1 MTGNSTSNNRLLRL
15 WYDKESRS
23 VIVQIISLAVILG
36 FFAYL
41 INNAAVNMAA
51 IGKDIDFSFLFNPA
65 DYDINQTLIDY
76 SSRSSHFRAGLV
88 GLLNTLLIAA
98 FGIVIATVLGFT
110 LGVMRLSKNWI
121 TQKLAYIYIE
131 YMRNVP
137 VLLHILL
144 LYGIIVN
151 VFPKTKQAYN
161 FGDTFFLSN
170 RGLMSPTGTFEPA
183 MWFVVATFVAGIA
196 FTLWFRS
203 YARKTQEQTGKTY
216 PLFWISLA
224 ALIVVPSIA
233 YFIAGSPMVWE
244 YPALKGFNFK
254 GGMVIRP
261 EFIALLLALSMYT
274 AAFIGEIVRGG
285 ILAVDH
291 GQTEASYALGLSP
304 SRTLSLVVIPQA
316 MRVIIPPLT
325 SQYLNLAKNSSLAIA
340 IGYMDIV
347 ATIGGISLNQ
357 TGREMESMAIVLS
370 MYLVLSLIISSA
382 MNWYNKRIQL
392 VSR

>member
-41 INNAAVNMAA
+41 TNNAVVNMAA

-233 YFIAGSPMVWE
+233 YFIAGSPMAWE

>member
-41 INNAAVNMAA
+41 INNAVVNMAA

>member
-233 YFIAGSPMVWE
+233 YFIAGSPMAWE

>member
-41 INNAAVNMAA
+41 TNNAVVNMAA

>member
-41 INNAAVNMAA
+41 INNAVVNMAA

-233 YFIAGSPMVWE
+233 YFIAGSPMAWE

-261 EFIALLLALSMYT
+261 ELIALLLALSMYT

>member
-23 VIVQIISLAVILG
+23 VIIQIISLAVILG

-41 INNAAVNMAA
+41 INNAVVNMAA

-233 YFIAGSPMVWE
+233 YFIAGSPMAWE

>member
-1 MTGNSTSNNRLLRL
+1 
-15 WYDKESRS
+15 
-23 VIVQIISLAVILG
+23 
-36 FFAYL
+36 
-41 INNAAVNMAA
+41 MAA

>member
-41 INNAAVNMAA
+41 INNAVVNMAA

-233 YFIAGSPMVWE
+233 YFIAGSPMAWE